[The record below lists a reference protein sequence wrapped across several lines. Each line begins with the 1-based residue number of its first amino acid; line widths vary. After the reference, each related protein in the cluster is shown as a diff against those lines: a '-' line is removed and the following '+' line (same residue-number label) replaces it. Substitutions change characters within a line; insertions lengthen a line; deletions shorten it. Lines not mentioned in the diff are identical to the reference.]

1 MMIPLMRRMVTN
13 ENQRLYAEEQRKA
26 RAPYT
31 SGGGKREPN
40 PEEILEKLKGHIYK
54 PKKSKSTNG
63 VSESEKSLS
72 PSLAGTKPEN
82 CADDISPKSKPP
94 SEWDGM
100 HFFINITKDGRRA
113 MPRVEFAVDNG
124 EGFTHLSQHVDIIID
139 DDKTHKV
146 KIFGPTGLVDITD
159 EASWRS
165 ILAEIKAA
173 DWMDGDVR
181 ICVDL
186 DS

>member
-40 PEEILEKLKGHIYK
+40 AEEILEKLKGQIYK
-54 PKKSKSTNG
+54 PKKSKTPNG
-63 VSESEKSLS
+63 ISESEKS
-72 PSLAGTKPEN
+72 
-82 CADDISPKSKPP
+82 ISPDPAGANAENRAAVASPKPKAP

-100 HFFINITKDGRRA
+100 HFYINITKDGRRA

-139 DDKTHKV
+139 DDKNHKV
-146 KIFGPTGLVDITD
+146 KILGPTGLVDITD
-159 EASWRS
+159 EISWKG
-165 ILAEIKAA
+165 ILTQIKDA

-186 DS
+186 NS

>member
-40 PEEILEKLKGHIYK
+40 AEEILEKLKGQIYK
-54 PKKSKSTNG
+54 PKKTQSPNI
-63 VSESEKSLS
+63 VSGSEKSTS
-72 PSLAGTKPEN
+72 PEPVGIKPQSGGTV
-82 CADDISPKSKPP
+82 ASPKPKTLT
-94 SEWDGM
+94 EWDGM
-100 HFFINITKDGRRA
+100 HFFINFIKDGRRA

-139 DDKTHKV
+139 DEKTHKI
-146 KIFGPTGLVDITD
+146 KIFGPAGMVDVTD
-159 EASWRS
+159 EASWRGVL
-165 ILAEIKAA
+165 IAIKEA

-181 ICVDL
+181 ICVDVNT
-186 DS
+186 